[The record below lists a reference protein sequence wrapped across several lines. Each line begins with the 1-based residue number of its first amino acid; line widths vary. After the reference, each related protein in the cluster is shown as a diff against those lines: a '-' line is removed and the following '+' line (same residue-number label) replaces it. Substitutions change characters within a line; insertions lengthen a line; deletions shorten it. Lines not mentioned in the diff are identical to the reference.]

1 MNVGGDGRQ
10 CLVSWNQIDISPDLI
25 DFDFINFARY
35 PKATN
40 KELTSTIMVCDG
52 ISVTQIN
59 HVLIVR

>member
-1 MNVGGDGRQ
+1 MNAGGDGRQ

-40 KELTSTIMVCDG
+40 EELTSTIIVCGG
-52 ISVTQIN
+52 ISVT
-59 HVLIVR
+59 